1 VLIPVQRLVDGLRHP
16 RSRAGEAAAL
26 RRRLAAAPGPGIA
39 SAEEVE
45 AALAIRRLKV
55 ALAAAFGA
63 PSSCGGCARGH
74 PLPHGRWNG
83 GHCCSGRTE
92 EIFTDAEVAALRLAG
107 TTPARLTL
115 PPPSDHAGCAF
126 RGPDGCSLDP
136 GDRPALCAA
145 YVCRDLE
152 AELRDRGAH
161 GAIKALRAEL
171 RAAVE
176 RFGRLQGALR
186 DGPIAPPWTSL
197 QPP

>member
-1 VLIPVQRLVDGLRHP
+1 MLIPVQRLVDGLRHP
-16 RSRAGEAAAL
+16 RSRADEAAAL
-26 RRRLAAAPGPGIA
+26 RRRLAAAPGAGAA
-39 SAEEVE
+39 SAEAVE

-55 ALAAAFGA
+55 ELAAAFGA

-74 PLPHGRWNG
+74 PLPHGRWSG
-83 GHCCSGRTE
+83 GHCCGGRTE
-92 EIFTDAEVAALRLAG
+92 ELFTDAELSALRLSG

-126 RGPDGCSLDP
+126 RGPEGCSLEP

-152 AELRDRGAH
+152 AELRERGAF
-161 GAIKALRAEL
+161 GPIKALRAEL

-176 RFGRLQGALR
+176 RFSVILR
-186 DGPIAPPWTSL
+186 PRG
-197 QPP
+197 